1 MKGGRRGLLGDT
13 PGDDERP
20 RAGPR
25 VTPGAG
31 RGVGAGAGCQ
41 SHRRPG
47 VCERP
52 PRTWGLSW
60 VELGFPTS
68 SRPVWGAASRGQR
81 DQVRRVSRSDGGGLV
96 LWCPL
101 PLRCLPQSSASSHR
115 SEQTWWRVPSG
126 HRLGAFQH
134 VFVRQD
140 PAHDSGRVLFPA
152 RPCARAQSA
161 VLPAPSPK
169 VSVPLG
175 PGCEA
180 VPGGLRF
187 FRLAR
192 GRCLTVCPSPA
203 GTSRSCTGT
212 WSTWPQS
219 RILTRT
225 CSPCCPP

>member
-1 MKGGRRGLLGDT
+1 MSGRHAPGGFPGLN
-13 PGDDERP
+13 
-20 RAGPR
+20 RASP
-25 VTPGAG
+25 
-31 RGVGAGAGCQ
+31 
-41 SHRRPG
+41 
-47 VCERP
+47 RP
-52 PRTWGLSW
+52 PGLS
-60 VELGFPTS
+60 G
-68 SRPVWGAASRGQR
+68 GAASRGQR
-81 DQVRRVSRSDGGGLV
+81 DRVRRVSRSDGGGLV
-96 LWCPL
+96 LWR

-212 WSTWPQS
+212 WSTWPRS